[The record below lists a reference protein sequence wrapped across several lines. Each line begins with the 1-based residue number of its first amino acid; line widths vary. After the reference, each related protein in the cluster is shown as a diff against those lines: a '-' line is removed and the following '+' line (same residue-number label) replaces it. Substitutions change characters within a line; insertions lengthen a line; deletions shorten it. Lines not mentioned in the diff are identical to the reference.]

1 VALVVAVASVRPLG
15 TAGRALKKRLV
26 VVAVV
31 VGRVVI
37 VEVAVGMGI
46 CHARVVDEFGE
57 QGGNWTVCEGMGS
70 EDTYH

>member
-1 VALVVAVASVRPLG
+1 VAVAAFARRLG
-15 TAGRALKKRLV
+15 TARRALKKRLV

-57 QGGNWTVCEGMGS
+57 QGGNWTVCEGIGG